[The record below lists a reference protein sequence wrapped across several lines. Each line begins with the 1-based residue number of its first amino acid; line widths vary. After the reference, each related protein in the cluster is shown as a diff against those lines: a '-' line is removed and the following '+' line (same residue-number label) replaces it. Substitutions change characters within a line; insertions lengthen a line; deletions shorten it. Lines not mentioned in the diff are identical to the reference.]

1 MATDPKTTQ
10 QDIDPAL
17 DPNTSPDE
25 LGKVKAGTRR
35 VNNRPLLLA
44 GTGLMLF
51 AGMIGFV
58 ASQRGQTPEDAGKA
72 TGDTAKSSM
81 MAAQEIIGDHKTGVI
96 VERKPAPPVLPT
108 LPTAPPA
115 SATPELTQNQTP
127 QNAPAP
133 IAVERPLD
141 PEAPPPPPREEGNG
155 DDAMSQAEQSLAQVK
170 LQQFQEAMK
179 AHSNVS
185 VSMPRSEG
193 SRPSTDQVASNDGT
207 QGKLAALR
215 RKMEADASDDDDND
229 DARKTNQSDNDKRN
243 NLAKY
248 DANDRHNRWKID
260 SKVEKPESRY
270 MLRTGF
276 VMPATLITGVNSELP
291 GQLSAQVSQNVY
303 DTATGRYLLIPQGSR
318 LVGEYNSQI
327 AYGQKRVLV
336 AWQRVIFPDGKA
348 LDIGAMPGTDFA
360 GYSGMK
366 DQVDNHFLRVFGS
379 ALLMSAI
386 TAGVNYS
393 QNQAQGNSNG
403 YNMNSSSVL
412 SQSLGEGMGEAMQQ
426 LFQRDLNIAPTL
438 KIRPGY
444 RLNVMVNKDL
454 VFSKPYSNFDY

>member
-1 MATDPKTTQ
+1 
-10 QDIDPAL
+10 
-17 DPNTSPDE
+17 
-25 LGKVKAGTRR
+25 
-35 VNNRPLLLA
+35 
-44 GTGLMLF
+44 
-51 AGMIGFV
+51 
-58 ASQRGQTPEDAGKA
+58 
-72 TGDTAKSSM
+72 
-81 MAAQEIIGDHKTGVI
+81 
-96 VERKPAPPVLPT
+96 
-108 LPTAPPA
+108 
-115 SATPELTQNQTP
+115 
-127 QNAPAP
+127 
-133 IAVERPLD
+133 
-141 PEAPPPPPREEGNG
+141 
-155 DDAMSQAEQSLAQVK
+155 MSQAEQSLAQVK